1 MSKALTASIVIGA
14 ALSASYNNVFKTAKQ
29 KQHELGKAFADT
41 NKKLKAS
48 DAVVEYKHKLTT
60 LKRKYAEAGGGN
72 KRMAAGIA
80 DLERRYR
87 AAKREL
93 KSYGVAVGDAV
104 KAQKRLAKESK
115 KLSKALESGAILERN
130 KTLRQELHAKA
141 LPVLGAAYGVGR
153 ILGGAMAVEQRE
165 IRLQTVINADDGDT
179 RAAVRRAREHAINV
193 ARTSLASQ
201 AEILDIQYALNSA
214 GLSEQAS
221 RVGSEIASKVAT
233 VTHGRPEQVA
243 EIIGTTFNNMGDAIA
258 GANVDEKL
266 GRIGDVLTKI
276 QFKYQLRDFGQL
288 GESMKEAASQAS
300 ISKVGLEET
309 AVALGLLNS
318 AGLDGGK
325 GGTAFSATLRQ
336 IKKAADELGFSIVRG
351 ADGQMDFVATLRNVN
366 SALAAYDD
374 IDERGQIIQDL
385 FGDEGKKGLVPLLNN
400 LDKFRRGLDEVR
412 QSGGLVDDNYQLFKD
427 SASGQTKMLKQNVP
441 RTGRLGKFNPRINK
455 VVSGAQEKVAA
466 TGLQDQAPRII
477 GFDVNGNITLKV
489 APISLR
495 FNIPSPDIKLIS
507 GAQAGKIREE
517 VGRVNLPRRDNPG
530 IDKAHVRCQPFAG
543 KK

>member
-104 KAQKRLAKESK
+104 KAQKRLAQESK
-115 KLSKALESGAILERN
+115 KLSKALKSDARLERN
-130 KTLRQELHAKA
+130 KALRQELHAGA

-153 ILGGAMAVEQRE
+153 ILGGAMAVEQQE
-165 IRLQTVINADDGDT
+165 IRLQTVINADDGDA

-201 AEILDIQYALNSA
+201 SEILDIQYALNSA

-221 RVGSEIASKVAT
+221 RVGSEIVSKVAT
-233 VTHGRPEQVA
+233 VTYGMPEQVA

-318 AGLDGGK
+318 AGLDGSK

>member
-29 KQHELGKAFADT
+29 KQYELGKAFADT
-41 NKKLKAS
+41 NKRLKAS
-48 DAVVEYKHKLTT
+48 NAVVEYRHKLTA

-72 KRMAAGIA
+72 RRMAAGIA
-80 DLERRYR
+80 DLEKRYR

-104 KAQKRLAKESK
+104 KAQNRLAKESK
-115 KLSKALESGAILERN
+115 KLSKALESSAARERN
-130 KTLRQELHAKA
+130 KALRQELHAGA
-141 LPVLGAAYGVGR
+141 LPVLGAAYAAGR
-153 ILGGAMAVEQRE
+153 VLGGAMAVEQQE

-179 RAAVRRAREHAINV
+179 RAAVRRAREHAFDV

-201 AEILDIQYALNSA
+201 SEILDIQYALNSA

-233 VTHGRPEQVA
+233 VTYGMPEQVA

-300 ISKVGLEET
+300 LSKVGLEET

-325 GGTAFSATLRQ
+325 SGTAFSATLRQ

-351 ADGQMDFVATLRNVN
+351 ADGQMDFVATLHNAN
-366 SALAAYDD
+366 SALAVYDD

-385 FGDEGKKGLVPLLNN
+385 FGDEGKKGLIPLLNN
-400 LDKFRRGLDEVR
+400 LDKFRQGLDEVR
-412 QSGGLVDDNYQLFKD
+412 QAGGLVDDNYQLFKD
-427 SASGQTKMLKQNVP
+427 SAGGQTKMLKQNIMLVGNALASTLLP
-441 RTGRLGKFNPRINK
+441 AVNALPPTTATPATTSSR
-455 VVSGAQEKVAA
+455 AQPTKS
-466 TGLQDQAPRII
+466 AP
-477 GFDVNGNITLKV
+477 
-489 APISLR
+489 ASLT
-495 FNIPSPDIKLIS
+495 PP
-507 GAQAGKIREE
+507 
-517 VGRVNLPRRDNPG
+517 
-530 IDKAHVRCQPFAG
+530 H
-543 KK
+543 